1 MRNFFRTGSSTRR
14 ERDEVQFGGSGAR
27 SPKETG
33 TIMDRMWVS
42 EEATLAKIEAVYR
55 SRFADFLRVSTAI
68 TGSLES
74 GRDAVHEAM
83 VSSVRSRRTY
93 RGEGTVEAW
102 LWRAVV
108 NAARKR
114 RRDERDLPVRD
125 GQPEPSLVWNDRR
138 PGDEFADLRT
148 AIRALPERQ
157 RLVLFLRYYAD
168 LDYGAIAVVLGIRLG
183 TVGAALNAAHAALRG
198 RIREVTNT

>member
-1 MRNFFRTGSSTRR
+1 M
-14 ERDEVQFGGSGAR
+14 DEGAR
-27 SPKETG
+27 
-33 TIMDRMWVS
+33 
-42 EEATLAKIEAVYR
+42 LAAIEAVYR

-68 TGSLES
+68 TGNAES
-74 GRDAVHEAM
+74 GRDAVHEAF
-83 VSSVRSRRTY
+83 VSSVRGRETY

-114 RRDERDLPVRD
+114 RRDESELRVRD
-125 GQPEPSLVWNDRR
+125 VHALPESVWSDRR
-138 PGDEFADLRT
+138 PTDEFTDLRA

-168 LDYGAIAVVLGIRLG
+168 LDYEAIADVLGIRPG
-183 TVGAALNAAHAALRG
+183 TVGASLHAAHDALRG
-198 RIREVTNT
+198 RIREVMNR

>member
-1 MRNFFRTGSSTRR
+1 MS
-14 ERDEVQFGGSGAR
+14 GGAG
-27 SPKETG
+27 
-33 TIMDRMWVS
+33 
-42 EEATLAKIEAVYR
+42 LAEIEGLYR

-83 VSSVRSRRTY
+83 VSSVRSRKTY

-102 LWRAVV
+102 LWR
-108 NAARKR
+108 
-114 RRDERDLPVRD
+114 
-125 GQPEPSLVWNDRR
+125 
-138 PGDEFADLRT
+138 

-168 LDYGAIAVVLGIRLG
+168 LDYGAIAVVLGIRPG
-183 TVGAALNAAHAALRG
+183 TVGAALNAAHDALRG

>member
-1 MRNFFRTGSSTRR
+1 MR
-14 ERDEVQFGGSGAR
+14 
-27 SPKETG
+27 
-33 TIMDRMWVS
+33 VS
-42 EEATLAKIEAVYR
+42 EGATLAEIEALYR
-55 SRFADFLRVSTAI
+55 SRFADFLRVSSAMS
-68 TGSLES
+68 GSLES

-83 VSSVRSRRTY
+83 VSSVRSRGTY

-114 RRDERDLPVRD
+114 RRDARDLPVRD
-125 GQPEPSLVWNDRR
+125 GRLETSLVWNDPR
-138 PGDEFADLRT
+138 PGDEFTDLRA

-168 LDYGAIAVVLGIRLG
+168 LDYEAIAATLGVTTS
-183 TVGAALNAAHAALRG
+183 TVGATLNAAHAALR
-198 RIREVTNT
+198 RSLKEAHR